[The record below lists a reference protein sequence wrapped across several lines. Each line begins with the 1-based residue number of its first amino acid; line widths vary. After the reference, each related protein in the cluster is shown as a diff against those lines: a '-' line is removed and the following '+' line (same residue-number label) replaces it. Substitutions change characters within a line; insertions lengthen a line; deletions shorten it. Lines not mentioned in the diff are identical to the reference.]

1 MDGGAAG
8 GGCSVRQTMTG
19 TYAAA
24 TVPTEK
30 FAFHH
35 VSTRLDGV
43 TWKSEATACTE
54 RGSMVVWISGSD
66 SVILD
71 GALAADPSIASH
83 ALLIDDGR
91 RCLYRL
97 AWAPSAGI
105 MTLIDV
111 LSDHEGMIRSAA
123 GAAAGWDLQFR
134 LPTQD
139 GLSAVAESC
148 TAHDIQLEITAL
160 REFDGEQ
167 RGHVP
172 LTRPQIEAL
181 CAGYEHGYFQV
192 PRATNLKEF
201 ADELDISHQ
210 ALSERLRRGLHG
222 LFSQMLPTDRT
233 GEADETSPDQ
243 KETTS
248 LFHDGDSDVSA

>member
-8 GGCSVRQTMTG
+8 DGCSVRKTMTG

-24 TVPTEK
+24 TVPTEA
-30 FAFHH
+30 FALHH

-54 RGSMVVWISGSD
+54 RGSMVVWISGRESE
-66 SVILD
+66 ILD

-83 ALLIDDGR
+83 ALLIDDGQ

-105 MTLIDV
+105 LTLIDV
-111 LSDHEGMIRSAA
+111 LYDYKGMIRSAA
-123 GAAAGWDLQFR
+123 GAAAGWDLQFMF
-134 LPTQD
+134 PTRD
-139 GLSAVAESC
+139 GLSAVADTC
-148 TAHDIQLEITAL
+148 IAHDIQLEITAL

-167 RGHVP
+167 RGHVT
-172 LTRPQIEAL
+172 LTRPQLEAL
-181 CAGYEHGYFQV
+181 RAAYEHGYFDV
-192 PRATNLKEF
+192 PRRMNLADL
-201 ADELDISHQ
+201 ADELGISHQ

-222 LFSQMLPTDRT
+222 LFSQTLPTDRT
-233 GEADETSPDQ
+233 GGAEETPPDQ

-248 LFHDGDSDVSA
+248 LFHGGDSDVSA